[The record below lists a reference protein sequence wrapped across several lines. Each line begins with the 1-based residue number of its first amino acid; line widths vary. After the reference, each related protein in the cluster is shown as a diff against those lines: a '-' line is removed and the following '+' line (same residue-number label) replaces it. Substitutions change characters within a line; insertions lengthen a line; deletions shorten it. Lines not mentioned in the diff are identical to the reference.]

1 MSRAVAPPSGRLGGI
16 EGNETLTSAVAVVL
30 VVLLAAEGVTILMM
44 RPLLREHMFIGL
56 VLVPPV
62 LMKLASTGYR
72 FARYYTGSRAYREKG
87 PPALPLRLLAPVLVA
102 ATLGVFATGVA
113 LLLIGHR
120 SRTVLELHKI
130 TFIVWGVFFVVH
142 FLWHLPRAWRAASF
156 HWRASRPD
164 RRPGSTL
171 RALAVTATIGG
182 GFALALV
189 LLAQIDAWQ
198 RGH

>member
-1 MSRAVAPPSGRLGGI
+1 
-16 EGNETLTSAVAVVL
+16 
-30 VVLLAAEGVTILMM
+30 
-44 RPLLREHMFIGL
+44 
-56 VLVPPV
+56 
-62 LMKLASTGYR
+62 
-72 FARYYTGSRAYREKG
+72 
-87 PPALPLRLLAPVLVA
+87 VLVA

-171 RALAVTATIGG
+171 RALAVAATIGG